1 MLSLTEIVRAK
12 TKQMVRQEF
21 AQMVMSIDPKATHTN
36 YYKQNDEIHL
46 YDFEGMFNT
55 VLTKFGAPPE
65 LLHLDQF
72 DYIIWEES
80 DNNNNDDLSFIRQIM
95 KCYRRNRN
103 MYMGFL
109 SFIVNRNHDLAR
121 GIFKIDN
128 FPVSRCLLDKR
139 FSLEDFNTVLAY
151 DVEIGSNIFMDEK
164 HPVMHEVCSM
174 ALIDYETTEK
184 MYSIVEA
191 YGPEIMLWTSNKYP
205 KTDRSNVNKYLEFGH
220 IMNTLESNQV
230 EDTLRFLINI
240 CPAALKKSIT
250 TSNGRE
256 DAFTIVL
263 GLCHSLENKRHS
275 WIVHN
280 VFQYVDFK
288 DLNTVYNMNG
298 ETLKDLVALSGNSLV
313 IGYLENKFNIR
324 ITNTYGRALR

>member
-1 MLSLTEIVRAK
+1 MLSLTETVRAK

-21 AQMVMSIDPKATHTN
+21 AQMVMSINPEANHTN
-36 YYKQNDEIHL
+36 YYIQDDGIHL

-65 LLHLDQF
+65 LLHLVQF

-80 DNNNNDDLSFIRQIM
+80 DNDNNDYLSFIRQIM

-121 GIFKIDN
+121 GIFKTDN
-128 FPVSRCLLDKR
+128 FEVSRCLLDPR
-139 FSLEDFNTVLAY
+139 FTLQDFETVLAY
-151 DVEIGSNIFMDEK
+151 DVAIGSNIFMDEN
-164 HPVMHEVCSM
+164 HPVMHDVCSM
-174 ALIDYETTEK
+174 ALINYETTEK
-184 MYSIVEA
+184 MRSIVAA
-191 YGPEIMLWTSNKYP
+191 YGPGIMLWTCNKYP
-205 KTDRSNVNKYLEFGH
+205 KTDRSNVNRYLEFGY
-220 IMNTLESNQV
+220 IMNTEKSNQV

-250 TSNGRE
+250 TSSGRE

-263 GLCHSLENKRHS
+263 ARCHSLENKRHS

-280 VFQYVDFK
+280 VFQYVDFE

-298 ETLKDLVALSGNSLV
+298 ETLNDLVALSGNSLV
-313 IGYLENKFNIR
+313 IGYLENKFN
-324 ITNTYGRALR
+324 TYGRGLR